1 MKGDF
6 RVDIQKLKTRVNNTW
21 GDRSGWTAIYQ
32 DAYDY
37 AIPMRRPSGGVN
49 GRPRQPDRLFDMTA
63 PTSAMYFAGNLQRD
77 LFPAGQPTFELETG
91 PLAAMVL
98 SASDKKAFDRELAR
112 TSKLIHPFF
121 LAGDWDTA
129 IHEMCVDLAVGTGAL
144 LPVKGKTANN
154 PIKFACI
161 PFDELAISA
170 DGFGCVNLVDWRTQM
185 RAEQIVEQW
194 PNGRFPE
201 DFKEKAKNRPSE
213 LYTVHQTWWRSEIEG
228 GGWHFGAMLDNSS
241 ELIEHERYRTQ
252 PIAIPRYYRV
262 PGEAYGRG
270 VVLTAL
276 PSIKTVNK
284 AQELVLKSAAISMLG
299 IWGYRA
305 GGTFNPNTVRLGP
318 GEFWGMQSTGGMLGP
333 DVTRLDSAAGNLNV
347 AQVLI
352 AGQQDQ
358 IKAAMFDTRLP
369 DYEGTP
375 RSASEMAARLQQR
388 ANIHIGAF
396 GRLVNEI
403 MPVIVP
409 RVAEILY
416 EFNMLPMVQQVDD
429 LLVSVKVKSPM
440 QAALNADRIAAIA
453 NYHDFVLAFAGPEM
467 KELYIKQDEVLERVA
482 DGFQIDKDL
491 IPDETEREKIVVDIQ
506 QRRQEQ
512 MAMMMAAEAAKQA
525 PGAIKDI
532 AVADMRRAA

>member
-1 MKGDF
+1 MQGDY
-6 RVDIQKLKTRVNNTW
+6 RVDIEKHKTRVRNVW
-21 GDRSGWTAIYQ
+21 GDRSGWSTIYQ

-63 PTSAMYFAGNLQRD
+63 PMSAMYFAGNLQRD
-77 LFPAGQPTFELETG
+77 LFPAGQPAFELETG

-98 SASDKKAFDRELAR
+98 SASDRKAFDRELAR
-112 TSKLIHPFF
+112 TSTMIHPFF

-144 LPVKGKTANN
+144 LPVKGKSPND
-154 PIKFACI
+154 PLRFACL

-170 DGFGCVNLVDWRTQM
+170 DGFGAVNLVDWHTRM
-185 RAEQIVEQW
+185 RADQIVEQW
-194 PNGRFPE
+194 PTGRFPK
-201 DFKEKAKNRPSE
+201 DFVEKARTRPNDMC
-213 LYTVHQTWWRSEIEG
+213 TVHQTWWRDPAG
-228 GGWHFGAMLDNSS
+228 AGWHFGVMLDASS
-241 ELIEHERYRTQ
+241 ELLWHERYRTQ

-284 AQELVLKSAAISMLG
+284 AQELALKSAAIAMLG

-305 GGTFNPNTVRLGP
+305 GGTFNPNTVRMGP
-318 GEFWGMQSTGGMLGP
+318 GEFWAMQSTGGMMGP
-333 DVTRLDSAAGNLNV
+333 DVARLDSASGNMNV
-347 AQVLI
+347 AQMLI
-352 AGQQDQ
+352 GDLQTQ
-358 IKAAMFDTRLP
+358 IKNAMFDTRLP

-403 MPVIVP
+403 MPVVVP

-416 EFNMLPMVQQVDD
+416 EFGMLPGVQQVDD

-440 QAALNADRIAAIA
+440 QAALNADRIAAIS
-453 NYHDFVLAFAGPEM
+453 NYHDFVMAFAGPERAR
-467 KELYIKQDEVLERVA
+467 LYEKQDEILARVA
-482 DGFQIDKDL
+482 DGLQIDKDL
-491 IPDETEREKIVVDIQ
+491 IPDEEEKKQITADIDAQQ
-506 QRRQEQ
+506 QRQ

-532 AVADMRRAA
+532 AVQHMRQAA

>member
-1 MKGDF
+1 MRGDY
-6 RVDIQKLKTRVNNTW
+6 RVDVQKHRTRVNNTW
-21 GDRSGWTAIYQ
+21 GARSGWTRIYQ

-37 AIPMRRPSGGVN
+37 AIPMRRPSGGAN
-49 GRPRQPDRLFDMTA
+49 GRPSQPDRLFDMTA

-77 LFPAGQPTFELETG
+77 LFPAGQPAFELETG

-98 SASDKKAFDRELAR
+98 SPEDKRRFDRELSR
-112 TSKLIHPFF
+112 TSSLIHPFF

-144 LPVKGKTANN
+144 LPVKGKSANN
-154 PIKFACI
+154 PIQFACL

-170 DGFGCVNLVDWRTQM
+170 DGFGAVDLVDWRTQM
-185 RAEQIVEQW
+185 TADQIVSQW
-194 PNGRFPE
+194 PDGRLPE
-201 DFKEKAKNRPSE
+201 GFRAKAVTKPSDT
-213 LYTVHQTWWRSEIEG
+213 YAVNQTWWKDPLA
-228 GGWHFGAMLDNSS
+228 GWHFGVMLDTST
-241 ELIEHERYRTQ
+241 ELLWHERYRTQ
-252 PIAIPRYYRV
+252 PIAVARYYRV

-284 AQELVLKSAAISMLG
+284 AQELALKSAAISMLG

-318 GEFWGMQSTGGMLGP
+318 GEFWAMQSTGGMLGP
-333 DVTRLDSAAGNLNV
+333 DVSRLDSASGNLNV
-347 AQVLI
+347 AQMLI
-352 AGQQDQ
+352 GEQQSQ

-403 MPVIVP
+403 MPVVVP
-409 RVAEILY
+409 RVAEILF
-416 EFNMLPMVQQVDD
+416 EFNMLPMVQEVDD

-453 NYHDFVLAFAGPEM
+453 NYHDFVVAFAGPERAQ
-467 KELYIKQDEVLERVA
+467 LHLKQTEVLDRVA
-482 DGFQIDKDL
+482 EGLQIDKDL
-491 IPDETEREKIVVDIQ
+491 IPDDDERKAIEQRIAEQ
-506 QRRQEQ
+506 QQQ
-512 MAMMMAAEAAKQA
+512 QLAMMMATEAAKHA
-525 PGAIKDI
+525 PGAIKDMAI
-532 AVADMRRAA
+532 ADMRRAA

>member
-1 MKGDF
+1 MQGDY
-6 RVDIQKLKTRVNNTW
+6 RVDIKQHRTRVENTW
-21 GDRSGWTAIYQ
+21 GGRSGWTKIYQ

-37 AIPMRRPSGGVN
+37 AIPMRRPSGGLN
-49 GRPRQPDRLFDMTA
+49 GRPQQPDRLFDMTA
-63 PTSAMYFAGNLQRD
+63 PMSAMYFAGNLQRD
-77 LFPAGQPTFELETG
+77 LFPAGQPAFELETG

-98 SASDKKAFDRELAR
+98 SSSDKKAFDRELAR
-112 TSKLIHPFF
+112 TSTLIHPFF

-144 LPVKGKTANN
+144 LPVKGKSANE
-154 PIKFACI
+154 PIRFACL

-170 DGFGCVNLVDWRTQM
+170 DGFGAVDLVDWRTQM
-185 RAEQIVEQW
+185 RADQIVEAW
-194 PNGRFPE
+194 PKGRFPA
-201 DFKEKAKNRPSE
+201 DFKEKAVTKPSE
-213 LYTVHQTWWRSEIEG
+213 PYTVHQTWWKDRQG
-228 GGWHFGAMLDNSS
+228 AGWHFGVLLETST
-241 ELIEHERYRTQ
+241 ELLWHERYRTQ

-284 AQELVLKSAAISMLG
+284 AQELALKSAAISMLG

-318 GEFWGMQSTGGMLGP
+318 GEFWAMQSTGGMLGP
-333 DVTRLDSAAGNLNV
+333 DVSRLDTASGNLNV
-347 AQVLI
+347 AQLLI
-352 AGQQDQ
+352 GDLQNQ

-403 MPVIVP
+403 MPVVVP

-416 EFNMLPMVQQVDD
+416 EFNMLPMVREVDD

-453 NYHDFVLAFAGPEM
+453 NYHDFILAFAGPEA
-467 KELYIKQDEVLERVA
+467 KELYIKQDAVLDRVA
-482 DGFQIDKDL
+482 EGFQIDKDL
-491 IPDETEREKIVVDIQ
+491 VPDDQERAAIVVQIEE
-506 QRRQEQ
+506 RRKQQ

-525 PGAIKDI
+525 PGAIKDV
-532 AVADMRRAA
+532 AVAEMRRAA